1 MSSKQAILGRIRAN
15 IAPTGDDASRRQVAD
30 KRLSSHPKGII
41 PAGPERKQELVKR
54 FVERAEAAA
63 ASVET
68 VSRKEIARAISRFL
82 RDHNLPQRLR
92 RGVDR
97 RLTKIDWPQ
106 RGGPEIATGPSD
118 GSDLVGLSHA
128 LGGVAETGTLIL
140 TSGTDNPST
149 LNFLPENHIVL
160 VDADD
165 ITGSYEEIWT
175 RVRRRFGKGKMP
187 RTLNMITGPSRS
199 ADIEQTLILGAHGPI
214 RLHIIVVKS

>member
-1 MSSKQAILGRIRAN
+1 MSSKQAILKRIRAN
-15 IAPTGDDASRRQVAD
+15 IAGADEASRKKVAE
-30 KRLSSHPKGII
+30 KRLDTHPRGII
-41 PAGPERKQELVKR
+41 PAGPEKKRELVSR
-54 FVERAEAAA
+54 FIARAEAAA

-82 RDHNLPQRLR
+82 RDHNLPQKLR
-92 RGVDR
+92 MGAEK
-97 RLTKIDWPQ
+97 RLTKLDWPQ

-118 GSDLVGLSHA
+118 GSDLVGLSHS

-165 ITGSYEEIWT
+165 ITGSYEEIWS

-199 ADIEQTLILGAHGPI
+199 ADIEQTLILGAHGPT
-214 RLHIIVVKS
+214 RLHILVVKS